1 MGVFDVLVG
10 INLLREGLDIPEI
23 TLVAILDADKEGF
36 LRSETSLVQTI
47 GRAARNSEGHVIMY
61 ADHMTDSM
69 HAAITET
76 ERRREIQD
84 EYNKEH
90 GITPQTIKK
99 DIRDLIKIS
108 DEHEEETGGY
118 EKDMESMSK
127 KELKEVIERLSKK
140 MNQAV
145 CRYGTEHHIWS
156 MGSTMAMLLF
166 TPESMFACNLG
177 DSRIYFMDGGKL
189 QQISTDHVFG
199 GTAVG
204 KAPLTQYLGLPEE
217 LQRLEPS
224 VTEIEHKE
232 GYRYLLCS
240 DGVTDMLSDSEI
252 EAILSQDME
261 IPEIVND
268 LLKNA
273 LQKGGRDNVTI
284 VLCEVQKL
292 DTVRRMKEW
301 MKNLKDKK

>member
-1 MGVFDVLVG
+1 MRDLRKGVFDVLVG

-61 ADHMTDSM
+61 ADHMN
-69 HAAITET
+69 AAITET

-140 MNQAV
+140 MNQA
-145 CRYGTEHHIWS
+145 
-156 MGSTMAMLLF
+156 A
-166 TPESMFACNLG
+166 A
-177 DSRIYFMDGGKL
+177 
-189 QQISTDHVFG
+189 
-199 GTAVG
+199 
-204 KAPLTQYLGLPEE
+204 E
-217 LQRLEPS
+217 LNFELAAQLRDEL
-224 VTEIEHKE
+224 KE
-232 GYRYLLCS
+232 FKIAYQEY
-240 DGVTDMLSDSEI
+240 DD
-252 EAILSQDME
+252 
-261 IPEIVND
+261 
-268 LLKNA
+268 
-273 LQKGGRDNVTI
+273 
-284 VLCEVQKL
+284 
-292 DTVRRMKEW
+292 
-301 MKNLKDKK
+301 

>member
-1 MGVFDVLVG
+1 MREVGIRVKYLHSDIDTLERIEIVRDLRMGVFDVLVG

-36 LRSETSLVQTI
+36 LRSETSLVQTL

-140 MNQAV
+140 MNQA
-145 CRYGTEHHIWS
+145 
-156 MGSTMAMLLF
+156 A
-166 TPESMFACNLG
+166 A
-177 DSRIYFMDGGKL
+177 
-189 QQISTDHVFG
+189 
-199 GTAVG
+199 
-204 KAPLTQYLGLPEE
+204 E
-217 LQRLEPS
+217 LNFELAAQLRDEL
-224 VTEIEHKE
+224 KE
-232 GYRYLLCS
+232 FKIAYQEY
-240 DGVTDMLSDSEI
+240 DD
-252 EAILSQDME
+252 
-261 IPEIVND
+261 
-268 LLKNA
+268 
-273 LQKGGRDNVTI
+273 
-284 VLCEVQKL
+284 
-292 DTVRRMKEW
+292 
-301 MKNLKDKK
+301 